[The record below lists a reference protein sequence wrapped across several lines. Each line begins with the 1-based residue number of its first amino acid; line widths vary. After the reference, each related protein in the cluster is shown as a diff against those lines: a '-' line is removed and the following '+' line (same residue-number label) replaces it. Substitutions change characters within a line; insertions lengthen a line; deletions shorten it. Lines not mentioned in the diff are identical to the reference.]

1 MAFND
6 LKRYI
11 SNAAKLAGEARKR
24 EQASDI
30 AQTIQSSVAQT
41 TVKLPQ
47 TQSARQRMMFQ
58 EEKQDKWYKNDQPT
72 SSEILARIYTVSQQ
86 DFSRGEQLWNT
97 FQTFQN
103 DPASPIYN
111 PYRVATNPATSS
123 LAELGF
129 NMSGGITKDW
139 LEQNKVLVGSYRT
152 GTSGTPLAPSSQST
166 PENDAAYWYYKGLSA
181 EPDTENAE
189 TEWAALQEEVR
200 YWARRADRNYS
211 DEEILAKI
219 NWADY
224 PTLVRMDEGRKKGT
238 PLALNRP
245 VGYSQDA
252 LYGVIWGARNDSTG
266 DPLVDSVKAA
276 LGQGNSWREDA
287 SLAARL
293 DPTSA
298 EYSPYST

>member
-111 PYRVATNPATSS
+111 PYVDATNSAVASMAG
-123 LAELGF
+123 L
-129 NMSGGITKDW
+129 
-139 LEQNKVLVGSYRT
+139 R
-152 GTSGTPLAPSSQST
+152 
-166 PENDAAYWYYKGLSA
+166 YKGLAGA
-181 EPDTENAE
+181 EPGTGGKLSHRQLGD
-189 TEWAALQEEVR
+189 AACAKQPIYPRKRRRLLVLQDFER
-200 YWARRADRNYS
+200 
-211 DEEILAKI
+211 
-219 NWADY
+219 
-224 PTLVRMDEGRKKGT
+224 
-238 PLALNRP
+238 
-245 VGYSQDA
+245 
-252 LYGVIWGARNDSTG
+252 GARNRKRRNRMGGSAG
-266 DPLVDSVKAA
+266 GSA
-276 LGQGNSWREDA
+276 L
-287 SLAARL
+287 L
-293 DPTSA
+293 DGTRGPQLQR
-298 EYSPYST
+298 